1 MSGPKKTIDSH
12 ANREMPKSDGLAY
25 AVMQLIE
32 SPHIVNLNTEI
43 KQLKEENASL
53 QTGNDKLH
61 AENIVQRERFI
72 ASHENRLASFARLTL
87 EKDMRIKQL
96 ESEKGLDAI
105 EIKHL
110 TRSKDGIT
118 KLLEKQYS
126 ELSARYDELHIK
138 SMNMKGRFS
147 YEEVEEIIKRNF
159 AKGVKAIEA
168 VEAKTKE
175 ESDTYVGKCLECGEI
190 LHSDTRQLCG
200 KYVCHNA

>member
-43 KQLKEENASL
+43 EELKVKSASL

-72 ASHENRLASFARLTL
+72 ASNEDRLVSFARLTR

-126 ELSARYDELHIK
+126 ELSARYDA
-138 SMNMKGRFS
+138 MAGRFS
-147 YEEVEEIIKRNF
+147 IEEIKEVIDKHF
-159 AKGVKAIEA
+159 GVDGAKVTEKA
-168 VEAKTKE
+168 KSE
-175 ESDTYVGKCLECGEI
+175 EGDTYVSKCLECGEV
-190 LHSDTRQLCG
+190 LSSDTRQLCG
-200 KYVCHNA
+200 KYVCDNA